1 MPNITID
8 GPKLEDLD
16 VKRILMKEIT
26 ESIEKAYKI
35 PKEHIIIV
43 IKENRPDN
51 VSVAGTLI
59 SDRRMG

>member
-8 GPKLEDLD
+8 GPKLENLD
-16 VKRILMKEIT
+16 AKRTLMKEIT
-26 ESIEKAYKI
+26 DSVEKAYKI

-43 IKENRPDN
+43 IKENSPDN